1 MWPSAVVLSQWLVTN
16 PSVVHGKRV
25 LEIGA
30 GCGLTGLVAARLQ
43 KQYAKECEC
52 DHINHHHS
60 SSGDR
65 DRDRDHPLWQR
76 QEVILSDF
84 NTTVLQNLQRN
95 VALNN
100 VEEGCSV
107 VGLDFYEQSGT
118 AHHGWKEMPNS
129 GVEEQHQHQQQQ
141 QQQQQREQVDVILAA
156 DMICQPADA
165 VGAANTIHDA
175 LRPGGR
181 AVVVCADSEHRFGV
195 DIFESECRRVGGLEI
210 TVRDVGDLYD
220 GKLYSSS
227 SSGAGA
233 GAGGGIEQ
241 TAGYVEGMSLIMFFI
256 EKALQ

>member
-16 PSVVHGKRV
+16 PSVVRGKRV

-43 KQYAKECEC
+43 KQYKEC
-52 DHINHHHS
+52 DNDS
-60 SSGDR
+60 D
-65 DRDRDHPLWQR
+65 PLMPDGQMQQH

-100 VEEGCSV
+100 VTEGCSV

-118 AHHGWKEMPNS
+118 ANVWKDMN
-129 GVEEQHQHQQQQ
+129 GVE
-141 QQQQQREQVDVILAA
+141 REQVDVVLAA

-165 VGAANTIHDA
+165 VGAANTLYDA

-181 AVVVCADSEHRFGV
+181 AIVVCADAAHRFGV
-195 DIFESECRRVGGLEI
+195 DIFQSECRRVGLEI
-210 TVRDVGDLYD
+210 VARDVGEMYE
-220 GKLYSSS
+220 GKLYP
-227 SSGAGA
+227 SGL
-233 GAGGGIEQ
+233 EQ
-241 TAGYVEGMSLIMFFI
+241 TAGYVEGMALTMFFL

>member
-16 PSVVHGKRV
+16 PSVVRGHRV

-43 KQYAKECEC
+43 KEYAKEI
-52 DHINHHHS
+52 DNNSDLLH
-60 SSGDR
+60 
-65 DRDRDHPLWQR
+65 

-84 NTTVLQNLQRN
+84 NTTVLQNLERN
-95 VALNN
+95 AELNN
-100 VEEGCSV
+100 VETGCSV

-118 AHHGWKEMPNS
+118 ASHWKDMNGEL
-129 GVEEQHQHQQQQ
+129 
-141 QQQQQREQVDVILAA
+141 REQVDVVLAA

-165 VGAANTIHDA
+165 VGAANTVHDA

-195 DIFESECRRVGGLEI
+195 EIFESECHRVGLEI
-210 TVRDVGDLYD
+210 KAQDVGDMYD
-220 GKLYSSS
+220 GKLYSS
-227 SSGAGA
+227 
-233 GAGGGIEQ
+233 GGMEQ
-241 TAGYVEGMSLIMFFI
+241 TAGFVEGMSLTMFFI